1 MLEIAILVLSVLSLV
16 GVKLGNILPIS
27 VIVFVTLHVISVIVE
42 KYNEG
47 R

>member
-1 MLEIAILVLSVLSLV
+1 MLEITILILSILSLV

>member
-1 MLEIAILVLSVLSLV
+1 MLEIAMLVLSILSLV

>member
-1 MLEIAILVLSVLSLV
+1 MLEIAILILSILSLV

-27 VIVFVTLHVISVIVE
+27 VIIFVTLHIISVIVE
-42 KYNEG
+42 KYNED